1 MNLGFYH
8 QGKHL
13 DEISLRR
20 WLVQLLL
27 ALHYMRTK
35 HVLHRDLKTSNIFL
49 TAENDVQVGVRG
61 VYDV

>member
-1 MNLGFYH
+1 M
-8 QGKHL
+8 
-13 DEISLRR
+13 
-20 WLVQLLL
+20 QLLL

-61 VYDV
+61 VYDVCEVTLKMLYVACKPVCMFE